1 MKKSYIEITTRL
13 IVNHDEGQNL
23 AEVIDNM
30 DISFTADSDD
40 NADVVDAETLDWRL
54 TDSK

>member
-1 MKKSYIEITTRL
+1 MKKSYIEIATRL